1 MLDIDVAKLCLTAF
15 SFFASSNL
23 SSMVFITLSSI
34 ILIFLSV
41 DFIKKKNNVFN
52 YEEKDI
58 LDNKDNFIEELLT
71 KSLFDDQK
79 IIIIKRSTDKIL
91 NIIENIF
98 SKKIKDIII
107 LNADNLEKKSKLRSF
122 FEKDKE
128 LICIPFYPDNEQ
140 TLSKLAYNFFK
151 SKNIGIAQANINLI
165 INKCNGDR
173 EALLN
178 ELNKIEHYVKEGKK
192 ISSDEIIKL
201 TNLNENH
208 SVLELVDNCLAKNKK
223 KIIDILNEN
232 NFNNED
238 CIMITRSFLNKS
250 KKILQLASEF
260 EKNKNIELTI
270 SAAKPPIFWK
280 DKEITKKQVR
290 QWKPDNIKELIYRL
304 NEIELLIKKNLNIS
318 INLITDFILEQSA
331 LKTSN

>member
-1 MLDIDVAKLCLTAF
+1 MIIKSFEINKINLDLN
-15 SFFASSNL
+15 NL
-23 SSMVFITLSSI
+23 
-34 ILIFLSV
+34 FLLYGKNNG
-41 DFIKKKNNVFN
+41 FKNEFTKNIIKKKNNVFN

-58 LDNKDNFIEELLT
+58 LDNQDSFIEDLLT

-91 NIIENIF
+91 NIIENVL
-98 SKKIKDIII
+98 SKRIKDIII

-151 SKNIGIAQANINLI
+151 NKNIAISQANINLI

-178 ELNKIEHYVKEGKK
+178 ELNKVEHYVKKGKK

-250 KKILQLASEF
+250 KKILQLSTEF

-270 SAAKPPIFWK
+270 STAKPPIFWK
-280 DKEITKKQVR
+280 DKEITKKQVYSMETR
-290 QWKPDNIKELIYRL
+290 KY
-304 NEIELLIKKNLNIS
+304 
-318 INLITDFILEQSA
+318 
-331 LKTSN
+331 

>member
-1 MLDIDVAKLCLTAF
+1 MIIKSFEINKINLDLN
-15 SFFASSNL
+15 NL
-23 SSMVFITLSSI
+23 
-34 ILIFLSV
+34 FLLYGKNNG
-41 DFIKKKNNVFN
+41 FKNEFTKNIIKKKNNVFN

-58 LDNKDNFIEELLT
+58 LDNKDNFIEDLLT

-91 NIIENIF
+91 SIIEDVL

-151 SKNIGIAQANINLI
+151 NKNIAISQANINLI

-178 ELNKIEHYVKEGKK
+178 ELNKVEHYVKEGKK

-223 KIIDILNEN
+223 RIIDILNEN

-250 KKILQLASEF
+250 KKILQLSTEF

-270 SAAKPPIFWK
+270 STAKPPIFWK
-280 DKEITKKQVR
+280 DKEITKKQIR
-290 QWKPDNIKELIYRL
+290 QWKPENIKKLIYRL

-331 LKTSN
+331 LKTNN

>member
-1 MLDIDVAKLCLTAF
+1 MIIKSFEINKINLDLN
-15 SFFASSNL
+15 NL
-23 SSMVFITLSSI
+23 
-34 ILIFLSV
+34 FLLYGKNNG
-41 DFIKKKNNVFN
+41 FKNEFTKNIIKKKNNVFN

-91 NIIENIF
+91 SIIEDVL

-151 SKNIGIAQANINLI
+151 NKNIAISQANINLI
-165 INKCNGDR
+165 IDKCNGDR

-223 KIIDILNEN
+223 RIIDILNEN
-232 NFNNED
+232 NFSNED

-250 KKILQLASEF
+250 KKILQLSTEF

-270 SAAKPPIFWK
+270 STAKPPIFWK

-290 QWKPDNIKELIYRL
+290 QWKPENIKKLIYRL

-318 INLITDFILEQSA
+318 VNLITDFILEQSA
-331 LKTSN
+331 LKTNN

>member
-1 MLDIDVAKLCLTAF
+1 MIIKSFEINKINLDLN
-15 SFFASSNL
+15 NL
-23 SSMVFITLSSI
+23 FLLYGKNNGFKNEFIKNI
-34 ILIFLSV
+34 
-41 DFIKKKNNVFN
+41 IKKKNNVFN
-52 YEEKDI
+52 YDEKDI
-58 LDNKDNFIEELLT
+58 LDNKDDFIEDLLT
-71 KSLFDDQK
+71 KSLFDDLK
-79 IIIIKRSTDKIL
+79 IIIIKRTTDKIL
-91 NIIENIF
+91 SIIEDVL

-151 SKNIGIAQANINLI
+151 NKNIAISQANINLI

-178 ELNKIEHYVKEGKK
+178 ELNKVEHYVKEGKK

-208 SVLELVDNCLAKNKK
+208 SVLELVDNCLAMNKK
-223 KIIDILNEN
+223 RIIDILNEN
-232 NFNNED
+232 NFKNED
-238 CIMITRSFLNKS
+238 CIIITRSFLNKS
-250 KKILQLASEF
+250 KKILQLSTEF

-270 SAAKPPIFWK
+270 STAKPPIFWK
-280 DKEITKKQVR
+280 DKEITKKQIR
-290 QWKPDNIKELIYRL
+290 QWKPENIKKLIYRL

-318 INLITDFILEQSA
+318 VNLITDFILEQLA
-331 LKTSN
+331 LKANN

>member
-1 MLDIDVAKLCLTAF
+1 MIIKSFEINKINLDLN
-15 SFFASSNL
+15 NL
-23 SSMVFITLSSI
+23 
-34 ILIFLSV
+34 FLLYGKNNG
-41 DFIKKKNNVFN
+41 FKNEFTKNIIKKKNNVFN

-58 LDNKDNFIEELLT
+58 LDNKDNFIEDLLT

-91 NIIENIF
+91 SIIEDVV
-98 SKKIKDIII
+98 SKEIKDIII
-107 LNADNLEKKSKLRSF
+107 LNADNLEKKSKLRNF

-128 LICIPFYPDNEQ
+128 LICVPFYPDNEQ
-140 TLSKLAYNFFK
+140 TLSKLAYNFLK
-151 SKNIGIAQANINLI
+151 NKNIAISQANINLI

-178 ELNKIEHYVKEGKK
+178 ELNKVENYVNEGKK
-192 ISSDEIIKL
+192 IGSDEIIKL

-250 KKILQLASEF
+250 KKILQLSTEF

-270 SAAKPPIFWK
+270 STAKPPIFWK
-280 DKEITKKQVR
+280 DKEITKKQLR

-304 NEIELLIKKNLNIS
+304 NEVELLIKKNLNIS
-318 INLITDFILEQSA
+318 INLITDFILEQSG
-331 LKTSN
+331 LKTNN

>member
-1 MLDIDVAKLCLTAF
+1 LNLMIIKSFEINKINLDLN
-15 SFFASSNL
+15 NL
-23 SSMVFITLSSI
+23 
-34 ILIFLSV
+34 FLLYGKNNG
-41 DFIKKKNNVFN
+41 FKNEFTKNIIKKKNNIFN

-58 LDNKDNFIEELLT
+58 LDNKDNFIEDLLT

-178 ELNKIEHYVKEGKK
+178 ELNKIEHYAKKGKK
-192 ISSDEIIKL
+192 ISSDKIIKL

-208 SVLELVDNCLAKNKK
+208 SILELVDNCLAKNKK

-250 KKILQLASEF
+250 KKILQLSTEF

-270 SAAKPPIFWK
+270 STAKPPIFWK
-280 DKEITKKQVR
+280 DKEITKKQLR

-304 NEIELLIKKNLNIS
+304 NEVELLIKKNLNIS
-318 INLITDFILEQSA
+318 INLITDFILEQSG
-331 LKTSN
+331 LKTNN

>member
-1 MLDIDVAKLCLTAF
+1 MIIKSFEINKINLDL
-15 SFFASSNL
+15 NN
-23 SSMVFITLSSI
+23 
-34 ILIFLSV
+34 IFLLYGKNNGLKNE
-41 DFIKKKNNVFN
+41 FTKNIIKKKNNVFN

-58 LDNKDNFIEELLT
+58 LDNKDDFIEDLLT
-71 KSLFDDQK
+71 KSLFDDRK

-91 NIIENIF
+91 NIIEDVL

-151 SKNIGIAQANINLI
+151 NKNIAISQANINLI
-165 INKCNGDR
+165 IDKCNGDR

-223 KIIDILNEN
+223 RIIDILNEN

-238 CIMITRSFLNKS
+238 CIIITRSFLNKS
-250 KKILQLASEF
+250 KKILQLSTEF

-270 SAAKPPIFWK
+270 STAKPPIFWK
-280 DKEITKKQVR
+280 DKEITKKQIR
-290 QWKPDNIKELIYRL
+290 QWKPENIKKLIYRL

-318 INLITDFILEQSA
+318 INLITDFILEQLA
-331 LKTSN
+331 LKANN

>member
-1 MLDIDVAKLCLTAF
+1 MIIKSFEINKINLDLN
-15 SFFASSNL
+15 NL
-23 SSMVFITLSSI
+23 
-34 ILIFLSV
+34 FLLYGKNNG
-41 DFIKKKNNVFN
+41 FKNEFTKNIIKKKNNVFN

-58 LDNKDNFIEELLT
+58 LDNKDNFIEDLLT

-91 NIIENIF
+91 NIIEDVL
-98 SKKIKDIII
+98 SKKINDIII
-107 LNADNLEKKSKLRSF
+107 LNADNLDKKSKLRSL
-122 FEKDKE
+122 FEKDKN

-140 TLSKLAYNFFK
+140 TLSRLAYNFFK
-151 SKNIGIAQANINLI
+151 NKNIAISQANINLI

-250 KKILQLASEF
+250 KKILQLSTEF
-260 EKNKNIELTI
+260 KKNKNIELTI
-270 SAAKPPIFWK
+270 STAKPPIFWK

-331 LKTSN
+331 LKTNN

>member
-1 MLDIDVAKLCLTAF
+1 MIIKSFEINKINLDLN
-15 SFFASSNL
+15 NL
-23 SSMVFITLSSI
+23 
-34 ILIFLSV
+34 FLLYGKNNGFK
-41 DFIKKKNNVFN
+41 DEFTKNIIKKKNNVFN

-91 NIIENIF
+91 NIIEDVF

-178 ELNKIEHYVKEGKK
+178 ELNKIEYYAKKGKK
-192 ISSDEIIKL
+192 ISSDKIIKL

-238 CIMITRSFLNKS
+238 CIMITRSFFK
-250 KKILQLASEF
+250 
-260 EKNKNIELTI
+260 
-270 SAAKPPIFWK
+270 
-280 DKEITKKQVR
+280 
-290 QWKPDNIKELIYRL
+290 
-304 NEIELLIKKNLNIS
+304 
-318 INLITDFILEQSA
+318 
-331 LKTSN
+331 

>member
-1 MLDIDVAKLCLTAF
+1 MIIKSFEINKINLDLN
-15 SFFASSNL
+15 NL
-23 SSMVFITLSSI
+23 
-34 ILIFLSV
+34 FLLYGKNNG
-41 DFIKKKNNVFN
+41 FKNEFTKNIIKKKNNVFN

-58 LDNKDNFIEELLT
+58 LDNKDNFIEDLLT

-91 NIIENIF
+91 NIIENVL
-98 SKKIKDIII
+98 SKRIKDIII

-122 FEKDKE
+122 FEKNKE

-151 SKNIGIAQANINLI
+151 NKNIAISQANINLI

-173 EALLN
+173 EALFN
-178 ELNKIEHYVKEGKK
+178 ELNKIEHFVKEGKK

-250 KKILQLASEF
+250 KKILQLSTEF
-260 EKNKNIELTI
+260 EKNRNIELTI
-270 SAAKPPIFWK
+270 STAKPPIFWR
-280 DKEITKKQVR
+280 DKEITKKQIR
-290 QWKPDNIKELIYRL
+290 QWKPENIKKLIYRL
-304 NEIELLIKKNLNIS
+304 NELELLIKKNLIIS
-318 INLITDFILEQSA
+318 TNLITDFILEQSV
-331 LKTSN
+331 LKTNN

>member
-1 MLDIDVAKLCLTAF
+1 MIIKSFEINKINLDLN
-15 SFFASSNL
+15 NL
-23 SSMVFITLSSI
+23 
-34 ILIFLSV
+34 FLLYGKNNG
-41 DFIKKKNNVFN
+41 FKNEFTKNIIKKKNNVFN

-58 LDNKDNFIEELLT
+58 LDNKDNFIEDLLT

-91 NIIENIF
+91 SIIEDVL

-128 LICIPFYPDNEQ
+128 LICVPFYPDNEQ
-140 TLSKLAYNFFK
+140 TLSKLAYNFLK
-151 SKNIGIAQANINLI
+151 NKNIAISQANINLI

-173 EALLN
+173 EALFN
-178 ELNKIEHYVKEGKK
+178 ELNKIEHFVKEGKK

-250 KKILQLASEF
+250 KKILQLSTEF

-270 SAAKPPIFWK
+270 STAKPPIFWK

-290 QWKPDNIKELIYRL
+290 QWKPENIKELIYRL

-331 LKTSN
+331 LKTNN